1 MNGIIIV
8 DKPSGWTSHDVI
20 AKLRGVLKIKRIGHS
35 GTLDPMAT
43 GVLVVFLGRATRAAE
58 FVESADK
65 EYIAGLKPGIST
77 DTQDVTGTVLTTSD
91 ASVSAMELSEVI
103 PRFLGEQKQT
113 PPMYSAVKINGK
125 KLYELARRGIEV
137 QRPVRDV
144 YISEIELL
152 ESGEDGFLLRVVC
165 SKGTYVR
172 ALCHDIG
179 VALGCGGVLSSLRR
193 VRAGAFTIEMAYT
206 IEDIIAAVSSG
217 NIQNLI
223 IPVDTV
229 FSGFPS
235 VSLGE
240 EETHKCINGAVCK
253 ISGLPDGKYRFYDN
267 SNNFLLFGE
276 IKDNMIKVIKSFYD
290 FYKS

>member
-240 EETHKCINGAVCK
+240 EETRKCINGAVCK